1 MTDAAGTLSVLQHAD
16 SMFPSGAVSFSW
28 GLEALVNRGTVTGR
42 ETLSEFM
49 AAHIRGRWAGLD
61 RPAIAHAHAHA
72 AGGDLERLACLDR
85 LVEAQSLGAE
95 QRIGSTRMGNAFLGV
110 HRRLGTPLA
119 ADYARMVAQGRAFGH
134 VPVVQGLLW
143 QGLGFSAP
151 QALTMAAHGLC
162 TGLLG
167 AAIRLSVIS
176 HLDAQAIHA
185 ALLPLIEEVLAS
197 PLCDPD
203 EMHAFI
209 PQIEIASMNHE
220 TDEMRLFVN

>member
-1 MTDAAGTLSVLQHAD
+1 MTEAAAGTLSVLQHAD

-28 GLEALVNRGTVTGR
+28 GLEALVNRGVVTGR

-49 AAHIRGRWAGLD
+49 AAHVRGRWAGLD
-61 RPAIAHAHAHA
+61 RPAIAHAHA
-72 AGGDLERLACLDR
+72 AGDDLDRLARLDR
-85 LVEAQSLGAE
+85 LVEAQSLGTE
-95 QRIGSTRMGNAFLGV
+95 QRMGSTRMGNAFLSV
-110 HRRLGTPLA
+110 HRRLGTPPA

-134 VPVVQGLLW
+134 VPVVQGMLW
-143 QGLGFSAP
+143 RGLGFSRP
-151 QALTMAAHGLC
+151 QALAMAAHGLC
-162 TGLLG
+162 TGMLG
-167 AAIRLSVIS
+167 AAIRLSIVS
-176 HLDAQAIHA
+176 HLDAQAIHSG
-185 ALLPLIEEVLAS
+185 LLPLIEEALSA

>member
-1 MTDAAGTLSVLQHAD
+1 MTDTAGTLSVLQHAD

-28 GLEALVNRGTVTGR
+28 GLEALVNRGAVTGR
-42 ETLSEFM
+42 ETLAEFM
-49 AAHIRGRWAGLD
+49 AAQIRGRWAGLD
-61 RPAIAHAHAHA
+61 RPAIAHAHA
-72 AGGDLERLACLDR
+72 AGADFERLAYLDR

-95 QRIGSTRMGNAFLGV
+95 QRTGSTRMGNALLSV
-110 HRRLGTPLA
+110 HRRLGTPQA

-134 VPVVQGLLW
+134 MPVVQGLLW
-143 QGLGFSAP
+143 RGLGFSAP
-151 QALTMAAHGLC
+151 QALAMSAHGVC

-167 AAIRLSVIS
+167 AAIRLSIIS

-185 ALLPLIEEVLAS
+185 ALLPLIEEVLSS
-197 PLCDPD
+197 PLFDPD

-220 TDEMRLFVN
+220 TDDMRLFVN